1 MRPQMAEQTIT
12 STRLYECLLA
22 ITRDHHA
29 GLPCLRGNITLRRAL
44 CLNAAG
50 LLIGEATF
58 GHRASV

>member
-1 MRPQMAEQTIT
+1 MAEQTIA
-12 STRLYECLLA
+12 SVRLDECLLA

-29 GLPCLRGNITLRRAL
+29 GLAWLCGNVTLGRAL

>member
-1 MRPQMAEQTIT
+1 MAEQAIAGAC
-12 STRLYECLLA
+12 LDECLLA
-22 ITRDHHA
+22 KTCDHYA
-29 GLPCLRGNITLRRAL
+29 GLPRLCGNITLGRAL